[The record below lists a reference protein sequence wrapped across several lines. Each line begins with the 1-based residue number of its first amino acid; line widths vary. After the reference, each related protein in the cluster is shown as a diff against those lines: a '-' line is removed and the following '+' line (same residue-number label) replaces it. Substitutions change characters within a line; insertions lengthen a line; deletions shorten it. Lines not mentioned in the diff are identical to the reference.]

1 MATLKPSPV
10 KNPKKISL
18 ILILFSLPFAAVG
31 VWSGVSLSSNLVTY
45 WKVQSWV
52 QPPPKIAPTQLK
64 THDDSESTTYEVA
77 AQYTYQY
84 QGRQYTD
91 SRVDIFGG
99 SDNVGSFHQDAHQKL
114 SEHKRSGRPLPCF
127 VNPSN
132 PSEAILFRTLRWEM
146 VVFHLPFALIFG
158 GAGFGMLAFGIYSNR
173 KLKRNQALAALHP
186 NEPWLCKTDWAD
198 GKIKNA
204 AKAATMGLL
213 VFAVF
218 WNILSCPIA
227 WLMIQEEVVGK
238 GHHWALLVLIFPAV
252 GLILL
257 LAAAVS
263 VVRCRK
269 YGRSVFEMAAM
280 PGVIGGQLAGV
291 VRVSRK
297 VRPEDGFRL
306 TLNCVRR
313 TTTHS
318 GDSDR
323 TSETILWQD
332 EQILALEL
340 MQNDPE
346 QTAIPVLFQIPY
358 ECHATDEAD
367 ANSQT
372 FWRLEIAA
380 KTPGLDYAATFEV
393 PVFKT
398 PASDPK
404 FVVDRSLIA
413 QYAAPENPERD
424 LAEAGLRKDISPSGN
439 FRLIFPM
446 ARHPGSATAI
456 TLFGLV
462 FCAVPY
468 AIYRFDG
475 SLWATLFF
483 GGISSLG
490 GLLALLIGASLWFY
504 RSMIDVSPRGIS
516 VVGGWFGFG
525 SPRWI
530 DAGDIT
536 AIVLRSRMSSGQGSK
551 QQVYY
556 DIDLVRTGGKN
567 ITLGKNV
574 VGRRLAESVIRQI
587 KEPLGDRTW

>member
-1 MATLKPSPV
+1 
-10 KNPKKISL
+10 
-18 ILILFSLPFAAVG
+18 
-31 VWSGVSLSSNLVTY
+31 
-45 WKVQSWV
+45 
-52 QPPPKIAPTQLK
+52 
-64 THDDSESTTYEVA
+64 
-77 AQYTYQY
+77 
-84 QGRQYTD
+84 
-91 SRVDIFGG
+91 
-99 SDNVGSFHQDAHQKL
+99 
-114 SEHKRSGRPLPCF
+114 
-127 VNPSN
+127 
-132 PSEAILFRTLRWEM
+132 
-146 VVFHLPFALIFG
+146 
-158 GAGFGMLAFGIYSNR
+158 
-173 KLKRNQALAALHP
+173 
-186 NEPWLCKTDWAD
+186 
-198 GKIKNA
+198 
-204 AKAATMGLL
+204 MGLL

-218 WNILSCPIA
+218 WNIFCAQITWVAFHENAFAKEGHWTWLILS
-227 WLMIQEEVVGK
+227 
-238 GHHWALLVLIFPAV
+238 FPAV

-323 TSETILWQD
+323 TSETVLWQD

-424 LAEAGLRKDISPSGN
+424 LAEAGLRKDISPSGD
-439 FRLIFPM
+439 FRLVFSM
-446 ARHPGSATAI
+446 ARHPGSATMM
-456 TLFGLV
+456 TLFGLI

-468 AIYRFDG
+468 VIYRLDG
-475 SLWATLFF
+475 GIWIPLFF
-483 GGISSLG
+483 GGLFSLIG
-490 GLLALLIGASLWFY
+490 FVILLIGLSLWFY
-504 RSMIDVSPRGIS
+504 RSVIDVSPRGIS
-516 VVGGWFGFG
+516 LVGGWFGFG

-556 DIDLVRTGGKN
+556 DIDLVRTSGKN

-574 VGRRLAESVIRQI
+574 VGKRVAESVIRQI